1 MTKRLLTELFPHF
14 VKKAQTQHLAKGP
27 FGEGLDAAELDK
39 ARVYLKPGEQA
50 PEGAN
55 VQTGARG
62 GKYYDDMGGGGAAA
76 TPDEA
81 QMYPGEVGM
90 EPDEGGF
97 GGATEDPGG
106 YDIDY
111 GDMGGVSSQQVID
124 DARAGR
130 TGSDIDY
137 DESGGGG
144 AGAGEG
150 QPFPAEAYDQA
161 MDAEVDAQGGVGPQP
176 QRDPNI
182 EAGGLPNPADYPGY
196 GDNWEVVDANLAT
209 ATDIDG
215 KTFSNVNDGGP
226 GIYDTPGLHGA
237 ADPVAALENG
247 GQWNEN
253 RMKPEDRGAKYN
265 INPDSYV
272 EAWRDSPSFGEKMSD
287 PTQWDQEQI
296 KADLTAQGYDLGIG
310 VGQTWPKTEA
320 NPTGEAPPLPEYPNA
335 RDLAERREKYGES
348 IIAPKERAE
357 GSVWITSNDPDYK
370 KMTGNNWGKPVLNI
384 DFPDMTNPTLAF
396 AMRRDLEQQGF
407 QLTRVRGGSDYGPRA
422 NSDSVKELMPSL
434 TQDDWTG
441 KWTNEAEAAGQPPP
455 AVDED
460 GFPAGASPTGEER
473 RAKREAAVYDE
484 AQMYP
489 SEVGMKPGEG
499 GFGSQTSPPD
509 VSEPTF
515 DGQGN
520 IQTPGSDPYP
530 ISELTGSDKE
540 TVNALGEQYQQEGG
554 SNPSELLSGYD
565 GPLTEDGIAQYL
577 TDKVQ
582 YDDPST
588 FISDNDYY
596 NARDFASW
604 LEDQAGSSETQKME
618 KMMHKYNIDNRRRDP
633 IVLSNKGGRQR

>member
-90 EPDEGGF
+90 EPGEGGF

-455 AVDED
+455 PDA
-460 GFPAGASPTGEER
+460 
-473 RAKREAAVYDE
+473 
-484 AQMYP
+484 
-489 SEVGMKPGEG
+489 
-499 GFGSQTSPPD
+499 SPPD

-540 TVNALGEQYQQEGG
+540 TVNALGEQYQQAGG

-577 TDKVQ
+577 SDKVQ
-582 YDDPST
+582 YEDA
-588 FISDNDYY
+588 FVSDNDYY
-596 NARDFASW
+596 NATDFASW
-604 LEDQAGSSETQKME
+604 VGEKAGLSETQKMV
-618 KMMHKYNIDNRRRDP
+618 KMMQKYNVDNKRRDS
-633 IVLSNKGGRQR
+633 ILLSNKGGRQR